1 VPLDRARRVE
11 FVQWPIAR
19 QRFWRVAPLLALS
32 LAVAGCPGPSAVRP
46 EAGAAERAAH
56 LVAAGDHAGAAALYD
71 QLASQSTGADREAA
85 LADAAR
91 QWLAAGTPAKAAAS
105 YAHLPAPGPGTA
117 PERILLGADV
127 ALANGDA
134 NGALALLGMLPER
147 LPPATAAAAAADRA
161 SAQFALGHLAEAVHT
176 LVAREALLSPGELAA
191 SRQHLWDAL
200 RAGVAAG
207 GDLTVPAGSDP
218 VTAGWLELARVA
230 ASGSRNP
237 FVAGPRLQAW
247 RAKYPHHPAEST
259 VVPTLFAAAGAER
272 ELLSQVALLLP
283 LSGRAA
289 ASADAL
295 RDGFMTAYYQQDA
308 AHRPQVRIYDVGNDA
323 VGVYQRAVGDGANVV
338 VGPLTKEH
346 VQAVAALAPPGV
358 ITIALN
364 VLPDTAPVP
373 PRFYQFALAPEDEA
387 RQVAERLLAQGQ
399 KVGVA
404 LVPSGEWGTRVLAA
418 FRTALEAGGGKL
430 VMTRN
435 YSSAMT
441 DFSDVLGE
449 LLGFGAS
456 RARYRA
462 LASALGAS
470 FEFVPRRQEDLQFI
484 LVLGQPGAG
493 RLIRPQ
499 LKYLYAGDLP
509 VYSISDIYDPNR
521 VANQDMDG
529 VIFTDMPWMLATD
542 ADVADVRDEVQALWP
557 SETRRRG
564 RLYAMGF
571 DAYRLIGELRVPEPL
586 TPPVAGMTGH
596 LSLGQGG
603 RIHRALDWGQ
613 IQSDGSVQPPAA
625 AASN

>member
-1 VPLDRARRVE
+1 
-11 FVQWPIAR
+11 VQWPVWQRGWRIAL
-19 QRFWRVAPLLALS
+19 VLALP
-32 LAVAGCPGPSAVRP
+32 LALVGCPGPSTVRP
-46 EAGAAERAAH
+46 EAGGPERAAQ
-56 LVAAGDHAGAAALYD
+56 LATAGDHAGAAALYD
-71 QLASQSTGADREAA
+71 QLASRSTGADRDNA
-85 LADAAR
+85 LVDASR
-91 QWLAAGTPAKAAAS
+91 QWLAAGTPAAAAAS
-105 YAHLPAPGPGTA
+105 YAHLPPPGPATA
-117 PERILLGADV
+117 PDRLLLGADV

-134 NGALALLGMLPER
+134 KGALALLGYLPER
-147 LPPATAAAAAADRA
+147 LPTATAAAAAADRA
-161 SAQFALGHLAEAVHT
+161 AAQFALGHLAEAVHT
-176 LVAREALLSPGELAA
+176 LVAREAWLAPAELPA

-200 RAGVAAG
+200 RAGAAAG
-207 GDLTVPAGSDP
+207 GDLTVPAGADP
-218 VTAGWLELARVA
+218 VTAGWLELARIA
-230 ASGSRNP
+230 AGGSHNP
-237 FVAGPRLQAW
+237 FVVGPRLQGW
-247 RAKYPHHPAEST
+247 RAKYPHHPAEAT
-259 VVPTLFAAAGAER
+259 VVPTLFAAAGGER
-272 ELLSQVALLLP
+272 ELLAQVALLLP

-295 RDGFMTAYYQQDA
+295 RDGFMSAYYQQDA
-308 AHRPQVRIYDVGNDA
+308 AHRPRVRIYDVGNDA
-323 VGVYQRAVGDGANVV
+323 VGSYQRAIGDGANVV

-364 VLPDTAPVP
+364 VLPDATPPP

-404 LVPSGEWGTRVLAA
+404 LVPSGEWGTRVLTA

-430 VMTRN
+430 VMSRT

-456 RARYRA
+456 RARYHA
-462 LASALGAS
+462 LSGALGGS
-470 FEFVPRRQEDLQFI
+470 FEFVPRRAEDLQFI
-484 LVLGQPGAG
+484 LVLGPPGAG

-499 LKYLYAGDLP
+499 LKYVYAGDLP

-521 VANQDMDG
+521 VANQDLDG

-557 SETRRRG
+557 AETRRRA

-571 DAYRLIGELRVPEPL
+571 DAYRLIGELRVPDPL
-586 TPPVAGMTGH
+586 TPPVAGMTGR
-596 LSLGQGG
+596 LSLGHDG
-603 RIHRALDWGQ
+603 RIHRVLEWGQ
-613 IQSDGSVQPPAA
+613 IQSDGSVQPPAPT
-625 AASN
+625 ASN

>member
-1 VPLDRARRVE
+1 M
-11 FVQWPIAR
+11 QWPIQPRLWSRAVTV
-19 QRFWRVAPLLALS
+19 FALS
-32 LAVAGCPGPSAVRP
+32 AALLGCPGPSAVRP
-46 EAGAAERAAH
+46 EAGDAERAAH
-56 LVAAGDHAGAAALYD
+56 LAATGDHAGAAALYD
-71 QLASQSTGADREAA
+71 QIASHANGADRETA
-85 LADAAR
+85 LVEATR
-91 QWLAAGTPAKAAAS
+91 QWLANGTPAAAAAS
-105 YAHLPAPGPGTA
+105 YGHLPPAGPGTA
-117 PERILLGADV
+117 PDRIVLGADV

-134 NGALALLGMLPER
+134 NGALAQLANLPER
-147 LPPATAAAAAADRA
+147 LPPATAAAAAHDRA
-161 SAQFALGHLAEAVHT
+161 AAQFALGHLADGVHT
-176 LVAREALLSPGELAA
+176 LVAREALLPQSELAGNR
-191 SRQHLWDAL
+191 RQLWDSL
-200 RAGVAAG
+200 RAGAMAG
-207 GDLTVPAGSDP
+207 GDLTIPPGADP
-218 VTAGWLELARVA
+218 VTAGWLDLARIA
-230 ASGSRNP
+230 AGGSRNP

-247 RAKYPHHPAEST
+247 RARYPNHPANDS
-259 VVPTLFAAAGAER
+259 VVPTLFAATGGDR

-295 RDGFMTAYYQQDA
+295 RDGFMSAYYQQDA
-308 AHRPQVRIYDVGNDA
+308 ARRPRVRIYDVGNDA
-323 VGVYQRAVGDGANVV
+323 AAVYQRAVADGANVV

-364 VLPDTAPVP
+364 VLPESTPAPA
-373 PRFYQFALAPEDEA
+373 RFYQFALAPEDEA
-387 RQVAERLLAQGQ
+387 RQVAEKLLAQGQ

-404 LVPSGEWGTRVLAA
+404 LAPSGEWGTRVLGA
-418 FRTALEAGGGKL
+418 FRTVLEAGGGTL
-430 VMTRN
+430 VMTRT

-449 LLGFGAS
+449 LLGFGTS

-529 VIFTDMPWMLATD
+529 LIFTDMPWVLATD
-542 ADVADVRDEVQALWP
+542 PDVADVRDEVQGLWP
-557 SETRRRG
+557 AETRRRG

-586 TPPVAGMTGH
+586 SPPVAGMTGR
-596 LSLGQGG
+596 LSLGRDG
-603 RIHRALDWGQ
+603 RIHRSLDWGQ
-613 IQSDGSVQPPAA
+613 IQTDGTVQPPAPPV
-625 AASN
+625 SN

>member
-1 VPLDRARRVE
+1 MGPQRA
-11 FVQWPIAR
+11 F
-19 QRFWRVAPLLALS
+19 RVALVLALS
-32 LAVAGCPGPSAVRP
+32 LALSGCPGPGAVRP
-46 EAGAAERAAH
+46 EAGGAERAAH
-56 LVAAGDHAGAAALYD
+56 LAAGGDHAGAAALYD
-71 QLASQSTGADREAA
+71 QLAGQSSGTERESA
-85 LADAAR
+85 LVDATR
-91 QWLAAGTPAKAAAS
+91 QWLAAGNPAAAAAS
-105 YAHLPAPGPGTA
+105 HAHLPAPGPGAA
-117 PERILLGADV
+117 PDRILLGADV
-127 ALANGDA
+127 AIANGDA
-134 NGALALLGMLPER
+134 KGALALLGVLPER
-147 LPPATAAAAAADRA
+147 LPPALAAAAAADRA
-161 SAQFALGHLAEAVHT
+161 AAQFALGHLAEAVHT
-176 LVAREALLSPGELAA
+176 LVAREALLAPGEVPA

-200 RAGVAAG
+200 RAGAAAG

-218 VTAGWLELARVA
+218 VTAGWLDLARIA
-230 ASGSRNP
+230 AGGSHNP

-247 RAKYPHHPAEST
+247 RAKYPNHPAEAS
-259 VVPTLFAAAGAER
+259 VVPTLFAAAGVER

-308 AHRPQVRIYDVGNDA
+308 AHRPRVRIYDVGKDA
-323 VGVYQRAVGDGANVV
+323 AGAYQRAIGEGANVV

-364 VLPDTAPVP
+364 VLPDATPVP

-418 FRTALEAGGGKL
+418 FRAALEAGGGQL
-430 VMTRN
+430 VMSRS
-435 YSSAMT
+435 YSSQMT

-449 LLGFGAS
+449 LLGFGTS
-456 RARYRA
+456 RARYHA
-462 LASALGAS
+462 LAGALGSS

-509 VYSISDIYDPNR
+509 VYSISDIYDPSK
-521 VANQDMDG
+521 VANQDLDG
-529 VIFTDMPWMLATD
+529 VVFTDMPWMLAAE

-557 SETRRRG
+557 AETRRRG

-571 DAYRLIGELRVPEPL
+571 DAYRLIGELRVPDPL
-586 TPPVAGMTGH
+586 TPPVAGMTGR
-596 LSLGQGG
+596 LSLGHDG

-613 IQSDGSVQPPAA
+613 VQSDGSVQPPAA
-625 AASN
+625 AAASN